1 MMARYLSSSSYQAAE
16 CGRMALKGILRWPL
30 IVTAIV
36 VVVRV
41 IVERSNA
48 PAAVSNM
55 LSVAALTTVLGPLYF
70 ALQIGLARKPHPY
83 SMLIQL
89 IFIYAVFARA
99 MVLPTYWAA
108 RMFNWTEPR
117 FAGVD
122 AQNPLVGFIA
132 VPLITAAVW
141 IVASMVIGS
150 AIGFMTLA
158 IVRSRMKT
166 T

>member
-1 MMARYLSSSSYQAAE
+1 
-16 CGRMALKGILRWPL
+16 MALKGILKWPL

-36 VVVRV
+36 VVLRV
-41 IVERSNA
+41 IVERGGA

-55 LSVAALTTVLGPLYF
+55 LSVAALTTLLGPLYF
-70 ALQIGLARKPHPY
+70 ALQIGLARKPRPY

-89 IFIYAVFARA
+89 IFIYAVCARA

-122 AQNPLVGFIA
+122 ARNPFVGFIA
-132 VPLITAAVW
+132 VPVITAAVW

>member
-1 MMARYLSSSSYQAAE
+1 
-16 CGRMALKGILRWPL
+16 LKGILKWPL
-30 IVTAIV
+30 IVAAIV
-36 VVVRV
+36 VVLRV
-41 IVERSNA
+41 IVERSGA

-70 ALQIGLARKPHPY
+70 ALQVGLAGKPHPN
-83 SMLIQL
+83 SMLIRL
-89 IFIYAVFARA
+89 IFIYALCARA

-122 AQNPLVGFIA
+122 SPNPLVGFIA
-132 VPLITAAVW
+132 LPLITAAFW
-141 IVASMVIGS
+141 IVASMVIGG
-150 AIGFMTLA
+150 AIGFITLGM
-158 IVRSRMKT
+158 VRSRTKT

>member
-1 MMARYLSSSSYQAAE
+1 SCSSYQAAE
-16 CGRMALKGILRWPL
+16 YGRMALKGILRWPL

-55 LSVAALTTVLGPLYF
+55 LSVAALTTVLCPLYF
-70 ALQIGLARKPHPY
+70 ALQIGLARKPRPY
-83 SMLIQL
+83 LMLIQL
-89 IFIYAVFARA
+89 VFTYAVCARA

-108 RMFNWTEPR
+108 RMLHWTEPR

-122 AQNPLVGFIA
+122 AANPLVGFIA
-132 VPLITAAVW
+132 LPLLTAAVW
-141 IVASMVIGS
+141 IVASMV
-150 AIGFMTLA
+150 
-158 IVRSRMKT
+158 
-166 T
+166 

>member
-1 MMARYLSSSSYQAAE
+1 
-16 CGRMALKGILRWPL
+16 MALKEILKWPL
-30 IVTAIV
+30 IVAAIIV
-36 VVVRV
+36 VLRV
-41 IVERSNA
+41 IVERAGA

-70 ALQIGLARKPHPY
+70 ALQIGLAGKPRPHW
-83 SMLIQL
+83 MLIQL
-89 IFIYAVFARA
+89 IFIYAVCARA

-122 AQNPLVGFIA
+122 ATNPLVGFIA
-132 VPLITAAVW
+132 LPLITAVFW
-141 IVASMVIGS
+141 IGASMVTGS
-150 AIGFMTLA
+150 VIGFITLA
-158 IVRSRMKT
+158 IMRSRMKT